1 MRHVTNLARPR
12 QRWKTRKKPRRLDSP
27 RQKRAIAALVEA
39 RDQAQAASHA
49 KSRFLAAMSH
59 EIRTPMNGILGMS
72 ALLLDTSITSEQ
84 RAYTD
89 AIDRSARTL
98 LTLID
103 EILDLSKI
111 EAGKLEIVKSG
122 FALDECLQGV
132 IELLA
137 PKACEKE
144 ITLAWRIDPHLPRH
158 VIADEVRIR
167 QILLNLVG
175 NAIKF
180 TDAGGVA
187 IRLTDI
193 IRGGASHI
201 AISVSDTGIGLDAK
215 SMRGLF
221 AEFGQSEDSP
231 RRRPGSTGLG
241 LAISR
246 RLARAMG
253 GDIEV
258 ESRPGVGSTFTFCFP
273 LAAAE
278 GADQVADMLSGTEA
292 RRVLLVLEET
302 VERQVLRETLKSFGI
317 AVEAAAPRGA
327 TAVITRARNDRAPFE
342 AIIVSSRLR
351 AEIARDMLAMA
362 RADATSPVRGI
373 VLIDVSGRTRLTPF
387 RAAGFD
393 AYLISPVRPASLLA
407 QLRAN
412 RSVGSAQST
421 PASRTAAAP
430 RPLHRQGLHALL
442 VEDNEINALL
452 ARCILEKSGC
462 RVTVARN
469 GETAAALCE
478 AASEGLASDFD
489 LVLMDIHMPG
499 MDGFAATRLIRHLY
513 AGTVRRP
520 PPIIALTANAF
531 AEDRRR
537 CLEGGFDD
545 YLAKPFEKAELEALI
560 GKWCGPAEPHPCNT
574 SLGDYAA

>member
-1 MRHVTNLARPR
+1 MRHLTNLARPR
-12 QRWKTRKKPRRLDSP
+12 QGWKTRKKPRRLGSSLQ
-27 RQKRAIAALVEA
+27 RQAIAALMEA
-39 RDQAQAASHA
+39 RDQAQAANLA

-59 EIRTPMNGILGMS
+59 EIRTPMNGVLGMS
-72 ALLLDTSITSEQ
+72 ALLLDTSLTSEQ
-84 RAYTD
+84 SAYAD

-144 ITLAWRIDPHLPRH
+144 LTLAWRIDPHLPRH

-187 IRLTDI
+187 IRLTDV
-193 IRGGASHI
+193 IRGGTRQI
-201 AISVSDTGIGLDAK
+201 ALAVSDTGIGLDAK
-215 SMRGLF
+215 SIHGLF

-231 RRRPGSTGLG
+231 RRPGSTGLG

-278 GADQVADMLSGTEA
+278 GASPVADLLNGTEA

-302 VERQVLRETLKSFGI
+302 VERQVLRETLEFFGI
-317 AVEAAAPRGA
+317 AVEAAAPREA
-327 TAVITRARNDRAPFE
+327 AAIISRARNQRMPFE

-351 AEIARDMLAMA
+351 AETAHDMLAMA
-362 RADATSPVRGI
+362 RGNAASPARGI

-407 QLRAN
+407 QLRAH
-412 RSVGSAQST
+412 RPVGSAQST
-421 PASRTAAAP
+421 PASRAAATP

-462 RVTVARN
+462 RVTAARN

-520 PPIIALTANAF
+520 PPIVALTANAF

-545 YLAKPFEKAELEALI
+545 YLAKPFEKTELEALI
-560 GKWCGPAEPHPCNT
+560 GKWCDPAGPHTDST
-574 SLGDYAA
+574 SLGGCAA